1 MKINDRIA
9 EYKKQ
14 GYAGLYYPGECACE
28 FDCPCE
34 MDNEDDE
41 YSQCK
46 PGYIIRKEQYNEEEK
61 ELWSDYD
68 FIVGERKP

>member
-1 MKINDRIA
+1 MKINDSIA

-14 GYAGLYYPGECACE
+14 GYDGLYCPGECACQ
-28 FDCPCE
+28 FDCPC
-34 MDNEDDE
+34 DKEDLEE
-41 YSQCK
+41 YEDCK
-46 PGYIIRKEQYNEEEK
+46 PGYIIRKEQYNKEEK